1 MATVQKKPRSGQPLD
16 SPHYTELINHYLDS
30 GHSTHR
36 SDDFYSASAHNAYDD
51 LLANTSRATVT
62 LMRVP
67 FAPYFDTKFILKLF
81 KTAYFAQAPVE
92 QAELEAAS
100 LHHAAEA
107 FRRNNNISR
116 APRVYVIRA
125 DQNYIAQECIPGRGF
140 RDSYPQWWPKERL
153 IKFVRQVAVARL
165 ALLSQVENQLGAPRH
180 APDGRRVGPYCSG
193 VWWEN
198 ARHRFWNQIN
208 RGPFLNRHE
217 LILASLRKELLVIR
231 WMRDRHEVLHSSS
244 HFHTWEDAISYL
256 EATIRNIDQVP
267 RPTNQEFFSL
277 NHGDLRDGFNIM
289 MRGSKLVGIIDWE
302 AAAYAPLPI
311 CIMDLTN
318 STDYNPRE
326 WRAHAG
332 PNGENFHVLPYRL
345 ETENMEGR
353 LERLTRD
360 GAERKPFPDWE
371 LIENNGGPLGEED
384 FYGDDYPEDISSA
397 DDESIIDAAEMHCDS
412 DAEAEESC
420 VLPEDPEVPESQR
433 LSENQRRGLAP
444 YELPEDWYYEPVYA
458 LMREFIH
465 HQRGAGLGPNGEWGR
480 LPEAYSRPLAEWED
494 TLYIRATR
502 RYFDLHHS
510 QIIDEDRADAEP
522 RLAKGPRGKKSKK
535 QPRQRR
541 VPTLMDGW
549 RDAAAAGT
557 EIPPESP
564 ESSGDSWAKDRAPQR
579 IRLNPPPKP
588 RRVGPNPDPIPVST
602 LQKEQALKRVK
613 QRGKADPPPVK
624 LPPAGARVR
633 GVRDRIAA
641 KVMEKLRD
649 RLGRGADVL

>member
-1 MATVQKKPRSGQPLD
+1 MATIQTKPRSGQPLD
-16 SPHYTELINHYLDS
+16 PPHYTELINRYLDS
-30 GHSTHR
+30 GHSIYITTENFTVAR
-36 SDDFYSASAHNAYDD
+36 GQM
-51 LLANTSRATVT
+51 LANTSRAIVS

-67 FAPYFDTKFILKLF
+67 FSPYFDTKFILKWF
-81 KTAYFAQAPVE
+81 RTANFAQAPVE
-92 QAELEAAS
+92 QAELEAGS

-107 FRRNNNISR
+107 FRRNNNFSR
-116 APRVYVIRA
+116 APRVYTIRA
-125 DQNYIAQECIPGRGF
+125 NENYIAQECIPGRGF
-140 RDSYPQWWPKERL
+140 RDGRPRWWPKERL
-153 IKFVRQVAVARL
+153 IRFVRQVAVARL
-165 ALLSQVENQLGAPRH
+165 ALLSQVENQLGVPRH
-180 APDGRRVGPYCSG
+180 APDGQRVGPFCAN
-193 VWWEN
+193 VWWRDN
-198 ARHRFWNQIN
+198 QHRFWNEIN
-208 RGPFLNRHE
+208 RGPFPNRHE
-217 LILASLRKELLVIR
+217 QILASLRRELLVAR
-231 WMRDRHEVLHSSS
+231 WRGDRHDLLPSRS
-244 HFHTWEDAISYL
+244 HFNRWEDTISYL
-256 EATIRNIDQVP
+256 ETAIRNIDQVP
-267 RPTNQEFFSL
+267 RPTSQELFSL
-277 NHGDLRDGFNIM
+277 NHGDLRRGFNIM
-289 MRGSKLVGIIDWE
+289 MRGSKLVGFIDWE
-302 AAAYAPLPI
+302 AAAYDPLPI
-311 CIMDLTN
+311 CVMDL
-318 STDYNPRE
+318 SHRTDYNPRE

-353 LERLTRD
+353 MERLTRE
-360 GAERKPFPDWE
+360 GTERRSFPDWE

-420 VLPEDPEVPESQR
+420 VFPEDPGNRRPD
-433 LSENQRRGLAP
+433 ENQRRGISP
-444 YELPEDWYYEPVYA
+444 YELGQTWYYQPVYA

-494 TLYIRATR
+494 TLYYRVTQQFFEGLQ
-502 RYFDLHHS
+502 YQL
-510 QIIDEDRADAEP
+510 IDEDRVDAEP
-522 RLAKGPRGKKSKK
+522 RLAKGPRAKKSKK

-541 VPTLMDGW
+541 VPTVMDGW

-557 EIPPESP
+557 EILPESP
-564 ESSGDSWAKDRAPQR
+564 ESSSDSWAKDRVPRR
-579 IRLNPPPKP
+579 IRPSPPPKS

-613 QRGKADPPPVK
+613 QWGKVDPPSVK